1 MNCSPTGLTVEDLH
15 KEIDRLQKQLME
27 AEKRSPDSRLF
38 PYHQILEELPDLL
51 CLFRPDGSISYAN
64 TAFCSCIGKSGR
76 ETVGNSL
83 FGCLPRNDRKRFL
96 QRLSELAPHKPIQT
110 FEYRVN
116 LSGREAR
123 WYHWTL
129 KALFDHEERPESYI
143 LTGRDIT
150 ILKGIEEDLI
160 DALEKYATL
169 FESTNDAIVLIDR
182 DRLIDCNTAALKVFR
197 SVDKEEFLQGGFLD
211 FSFPGP
217 AGQTAL
223 GDDFHRHIARALKIG
238 MERFEWQCRR
248 ADGSMFLSDIILSPF
263 PLGARRVVA
272 AIIRDISDLKNT
284 EKALRKAHDELEEKV
299 RDRTKELCETN
310 DKLLREIRE
319 HAKTEADL
327 RRSEERY
334 RRISEELDVVL
345 NGITDIIL
353 LNDRDM
359 NIIWA
364 NRAASEISGLPVEEI
379 QGRKCYEAL
388 RKKSVPCEQCPV
400 VQAVGTASPREGT
413 MKTSDGTLW
422 EIMSYPVRDER
433 GSIRGA
439 IAITRNITDRKAAEE
454 EAQKRCKLDSLATLA
469 GGIAHDFNN
478 ILTVIMGNVSFA
490 KMLISNED
498 RIYGKLDDIERASL
512 KAKELTSQLM
522 TFSKGGMLQRKPV
535 MVDQILRD
543 TVHFTLEHSDITA
556 RFHIAED
563 LWRADA
569 DEVQLGQVIRNIV
582 LNAKEAMPHGGAIVV
597 EARNC
602 SGENEKCLPIPG
614 GNYVEISIRDT
625 GSGIDESILGNI
637 FDPFFTTKQKCS
649 GLGLTTSYSIMKK
662 HGGHICASSFPGN
675 GATLTLYL
683 PAAIHT
689 GQEEEQPREFQ
700 EACTGSGRILFM
712 DDEAFIRDLAM
723 GILSHLGYELT
734 FAREGSEAIEAY
746 RMALEQGKR
755 FDAVILDLTVAE
767 GMGGKECIRELRKID
782 PDVRAIVSSGYTS
795 DPIMTDPQRFGFSAF
810 IAKPYNIQTLSTILK
825 KTIGER

>member
-1 MNCSPTGLTVEDLH
+1 
-15 KEIDRLQKQLME
+15 
-27 AEKRSPDSRLF
+27 
-38 PYHQILEELPDLL
+38 
-51 CLFRPDGSISYAN
+51 
-64 TAFCSCIGKSGR
+64 
-76 ETVGNSL
+76 
-83 FGCLPRNDRKRFL
+83 
-96 QRLSELAPHKPIQT
+96 
-110 FEYRVN
+110 
-116 LSGREAR
+116 
-123 WYHWTL
+123 
-129 KALFDHEERPESYI
+129 
-143 LTGRDIT
+143 
-150 ILKGIEEDLI
+150 
-160 DALEKYATL
+160 
-169 FESTNDAIVLIDR
+169 
-182 DRLIDCNTAALKVFR
+182 
-197 SVDKEEFLQGGFLD
+197 
-211 FSFPGP
+211 
-217 AGQTAL
+217 
-223 GDDFHRHIARALKIG
+223 
-238 MERFEWQCRR
+238 
-248 ADGSMFLSDIILSPF
+248 
-263 PLGARRVVA
+263 
-272 AIIRDISDLKNT
+272 
-284 EKALRKAHDELEEKV
+284 
-299 RDRTKELCETN
+299 
-310 DKLLREIRE
+310 
-319 HAKTEADL
+319 
-327 RRSEERY
+327 
-334 RRISEELDVVL
+334 
-345 NGITDIIL
+345 
-353 LNDRDM
+353 
-359 NIIWA
+359 
-364 NRAASEISGLPVEEI
+364 
-379 QGRKCYEAL
+379 
-388 RKKSVPCEQCPV
+388 
-400 VQAVGTASPREGT
+400 

-422 EIMSYPVRDER
+422 EIMGYPVRDEH